1 MNRKLGLAAAS
12 AIALVACDVTQ
23 TDNQAASA
31 ETNAAAE
38 NAFANAAVEANAAG
52 PALGPAASAEDHKYG
67 PAPDS
72 LPPGAQLAVLHG
84 NPAEKGM
91 FIIRLRF
98 PAGYTVPPHSHPSS
112 EYVTVISGNLSLG
125 MGDTLDRS
133 AAKAL
138 GPGGFAIAPANMNHY
153 ALTDQGAT
161 VQISAEGPFAVTY
174 VNPADDPRRKTA
186 G

>member
-1 MNRKLGLAAAS
+1 MNRALWTVAAS
-12 AIALVACDVTQ
+12 AMVLAACQVSETGNDDAT
-23 TDNQAASA
+23 A

-38 NAFANAAVEANAAG
+38 NVFNNATAENNAAAA
-52 PALGPAASAEDHKYG
+52 PAATPAADDHQYG
-67 PAPDS
+67 PGPDS

-98 PAGYTVPPHSHPSS
+98 PAGFSVPPHSHPSS

-133 AAKAL
+133 AARSLA
-138 GPGGFAIAPANMNHY
+138 PGAFVEAPANMNHY
-153 ALTDQGAT
+153 AFTDSGAT
-161 VQISAEGPFAVTY
+161 IQITAEGPFAVKY
-174 VNPADDPRRKTA
+174 VNPADDPRNKKT

>member
-1 MNRKLGLAAAS
+1 MNRTLGLAAAS
-12 AIALVACDVTQ
+12 AIALAGCEVTQ

-38 NAFANAAVEANAAG
+38 NEFANATADSNAAA
-52 PALGPAASAEDHKYG
+52 PAETAAADDYQYR

-84 NPAEKGM
+84 NPAEEGM

-98 PAGYTVPPHSHPSS
+98 PAGYSVPPHSHPSS
-112 EYVTVISGNLSLG
+112 EYITVISGNVSLG
-125 MGDTLDRS
+125 MGDRFDRS
-133 AAKAL
+133 AARAL
-138 GPGGFAIAPANMNHY
+138 GPGGFAIAPATMNHY
-153 ALTDQGAT
+153 AFTDQGAT
-161 VQISAEGPFAVTY
+161 VQISSDGPFQVTY
-174 VNPADDPRRKTA
+174 VKPADDPRRKTA